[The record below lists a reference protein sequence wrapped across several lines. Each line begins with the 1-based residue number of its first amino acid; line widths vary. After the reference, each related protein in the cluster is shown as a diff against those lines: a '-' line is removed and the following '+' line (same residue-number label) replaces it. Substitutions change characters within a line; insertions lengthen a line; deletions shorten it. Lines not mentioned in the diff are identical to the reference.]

1 MGSLNERLVPSSQHQ
16 LFRPRTLA
24 SHATADGNA
33 AFFARSEHA
42 GLAPQID
49 RSPALCRVE
58 AALFV
63 ADRPVS
69 AGRLAKAAQLVNAKA
84 ARQLVDELQEKLHQS
99 KSPFRVEK
107 LASGYR
113 LLTEPK
119 YAYWL
124 GKLHP
129 KPSRVGVSPTA
140 LETLTIVAYR
150 QPLTRADVEAIRGV
164 QSLEVLKQLADRGL
178 IRIVGEDDS
187 LGRPYLYGTTPLF
200 LELFGL
206 SNVTDLPDYET
217 LSQPA
222 A

>member
-1 MGSLNERLVPSSQHQ
+1 MVGSSGFPASGRTTWGSPRILNSWAGVLDENQAPSRRRTSQQPSSS
-16 LFRPRTLA
+16 L
-24 SHATADGNA
+24 
-33 AFFARSEHA
+33 
-42 GLAPQID
+42 D
-49 RSPALCRVE
+49 RSPGLQRVE

-63 ADRPVS
+63 ADRPIS
-69 AGRLAKAAQLVNAKA
+69 AGRLAKAAQLVDAKS
-84 ARQLVDELQEKLHQS
+84 ARQLVEELQENLNAA

-113 LLTEPK
+113 LLTRPE
-119 YAYWL
+119 YAFWL

-129 KPSRVGVSPTA
+129 KPSRVGLSPTA

-200 LELFGL
+200 LELFGV
-206 SNVTDLPDYET
+206 SAITDLPDHEA
-217 LSQPA
+217 LSKPA